1 MKLTGWKWKRIEQAL
16 PGEVLSV
23 RWSGRRIFTPWRAV
37 CDLAGIVGATILAD
51 GGLPHGG
58 LAYVRADAPRGSRVS
73 NVGRALL
80 KEMVQGLRVPGA
92 RLWGQPK
99 SRPFK
104 AWWVCTRQEDAPFA
118 ANLLHDAV
126 LEHLEWDPVTTTAGI
141 TTAHPWL
148 LGRRQ
153 DGRLEFNV
161 SPSVLSPARQL
172 ELLRTVGGVLLDRRR
187 SWVEQSDGVLAVP
200 RSRQDEVGR
209 KLLSLFSSY
218 GLDPQNC
225 RTGYGLPT

>member
-1 MKLTGWKWKRIEQAL
+1 MKLTRWKWKMIEEAL

-23 RWSGRRIFTPWRAV
+23 RWDDRRIFTPWREV
-37 CDLAGIVGATILAD
+37 CDLAGIVGATILAAD
-51 GGLPHGG
+51 GLT
-58 LAYVRADAPRGSRVS
+58 YVRADTPRGSRVS

-80 KEMVQGLRVPGA
+80 EEMVQGLRVPGA

-99 SRPFK
+99 SRPCK
-104 AWWVCTRQEDAPFA
+104 AWWVCTRHEDAPFA

-141 TTAHPWL
+141 AAAHPWL

-161 SPSVLSPARQL
+161 LPSVLSPARQL
-172 ELLRTVGGVLLDRRR
+172 EVLRTVGGVLLDRRR
-187 SWVEQSDGVLAVP
+187 SWLQQSDGVLAVP
-200 RSRQDEVGR
+200 RSRQDEVCR
-209 KLLSLFSSY
+209 QLKSLFGSY
-218 GLDPQNC
+218 GLGTEQALG
-225 RTGYGLPT
+225 GYHSSEP

>member
-23 RWSGRRIFTPWRAV
+23 RWDERRIFTPWRAV
-37 CDLAGIVGATILAD
+37 CDLAGIVGATILA
-51 GGLPHGG
+51 GEG
-58 LAYVRADAPRGSRVS
+58 LAYVRADAPQGSRVTDA
-73 NVGRALL
+73 GRALL

-104 AWWVCTRQEDAPFA
+104 AWWVCTRQEDARFA

-153 DGRLEFNV
+153 DGRLEFDL
-161 SPSVLSPARQL
+161 SPSVLSPAWQL
-172 ELLRTVGGVLLDRRR
+172 EVLRTVGGVLLARRR

-200 RSRQDEVGR
+200 RSRQDEVCR
-209 KLLSLFSSY
+209 QLKTLFSSY
-218 GLDPQNC
+218 GLDPRNC
-225 RTGYGLPT
+225 RTSS